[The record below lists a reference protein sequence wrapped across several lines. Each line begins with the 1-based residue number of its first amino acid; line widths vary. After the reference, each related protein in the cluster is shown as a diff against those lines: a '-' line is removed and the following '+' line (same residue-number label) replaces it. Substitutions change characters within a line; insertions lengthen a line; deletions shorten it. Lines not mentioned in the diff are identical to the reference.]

1 MQVIL
6 LQKVENLGN
15 LGEKVVVKSGY
26 GRNYL
31 IPTGRAVIATVANLK
46 EFEERRTELE
56 REAIA
61 QLTEAEA
68 HKARLN
74 NYKLTITR
82 RTGDEGR
89 LYGSVTSS
97 DIAIALQTAGY
108 AVDKRQVRLSMPL
121 RVIGEH
127 EVKLHLHSGVDAVI
141 KIEIVSDE

>member
-15 LGEKVVVKSGY
+15 LGEKVVVKPGY

-31 IPTGRAVIATVANLK
+31 IPTGRAVVATAANLK
-46 EFEERRTELE
+46 EFEDRRTELE

-68 HKARLN
+68 NKSRLI
-74 NYKLTITR
+74 NYKLTIIR
-82 RTGDEGR
+82 RAGEEGR

-108 AVDKRQVRLSMPL
+108 AVDKRQVRLPAPL
-121 RVIGEH
+121 RVTGEH
-127 EVKLHLHSGVDAVI
+127 DVRLHLHSGVDAII
-141 KIEIVSDE
+141 KVEIVADE